1 MASNTRN
8 LKRFY
13 DVDPAGARA
22 TEHACELHDRSLV
35 VGEGHALP
43 PCCGWV
49 VVVHVLV
56 FVPPP
61 HVTLHA
67 ATPQLPAQFIGNGA
81 DGVGAGAGAGVGV
94 GVSAPE
100 SSAPESSAPE
110 SSAPESSAPES
121 SAPESSAPE
130 SSAPESSLLSCGVFS
145 PDSAKITKLSIELEN
160 IIIIITMGSMADE
173 PPPPPPDP
181 KRDIIGLIYTH
192 KKITHLY

>member
-110 SSAPESSAPES
+110 SSAPESS
-121 SAPESSAPE
+121 
-130 SSAPESSLLSCGVFS
+130 LLSCGVFS

-192 KKITHLY
+192 K

>member
-110 SSAPESSAPES
+110 SS
-121 SAPESSAPE
+121 
-130 SSAPESSLLSCGVFS
+130 LLSCGVFS

-192 KKITHLY
+192 K

>member
-81 DGVGAGAGAGVGV
+81 DGVGAGAGAGAGVGVGAGAGVGV
-94 GVSAPE
+94 GV
-100 SSAPESSAPE
+100 
-110 SSAPESSAPES
+110 

-192 KKITHLY
+192 K

>member
-81 DGVGAGAGAGVGV
+81 DGVGAGAGAGAGAGVGV
-94 GVSAPE
+94 GV
-100 SSAPESSAPE
+100 SAPESSAPE

-181 KRDIIGLIYTH
+181 KRDIIGLIYTN
-192 KKITHLY
+192 K

>member
-1 MASNTRN
+1 
-8 LKRFY
+8 
-13 DVDPAGARA
+13 
-22 TEHACELHDRSLV
+22 
-35 VGEGHALP
+35 
-43 PCCGWV
+43 

-94 GVSAPE
+94 GV
-100 SSAPESSAPE
+100 SAPE

>member
-130 SSAPESSLLSCGVFS
+130 SSLLSCGVFS

-192 KKITHLY
+192 K

>member
-81 DGVGAGAGAGVGV
+81 DGVGAGAGAGAGVGVGAGAGVGVGAGAGVGV
-94 GVSAPE
+94 GV
-100 SSAPESSAPE
+100 
-110 SSAPESSAPES
+110 

-192 KKITHLY
+192 K

>member
-81 DGVGAGAGAGVGV
+81 DGVGAGAGAGAGVGV
-94 GVSAPE
+94 GV
-100 SSAPESSAPE
+100 
-110 SSAPESSAPES
+110 SAPES

-192 KKITHLY
+192 K

>member
-110 SSAPESSAPES
+110 SSAPESS
-121 SAPESSAPE
+121 
-130 SSAPESSLLSCGVFS
+130 LLSCGVFS

>member
-81 DGVGAGAGAGVGV
+81 DGV
-94 GVSAPE
+94 
-100 SSAPESSAPE
+100 
-110 SSAPESSAPES
+110 SAPES

-192 KKITHLY
+192 K

>member
-81 DGVGAGAGAGVGV
+81 DGAGAGAGAGAGVGV
-94 GVSAPE
+94 GV
-100 SSAPESSAPE
+100 
-110 SSAPESSAPES
+110 

-192 KKITHLY
+192 K

>member
-81 DGVGAGAGAGVGV
+81 DGVGVGAGAGAGVGVGAGAGAGVGV
-94 GVSAPE
+94 GV
-100 SSAPESSAPE
+100 
-110 SSAPESSAPES
+110 
-121 SAPESSAPE
+121 
-130 SSAPESSLLSCGVFS
+130 
-145 PDSAKITKLSIELEN
+145 
-160 IIIIITMGSMADE
+160 
-173 PPPPPPDP
+173 
-181 KRDIIGLIYTH
+181 
-192 KKITHLY
+192 

>member
-81 DGVGAGAGAGVGV
+81 DGVGAGAGAGAGVGV

-110 SSAPESSAPES
+110 SSAPESSLLSCGVFSP
-121 SAPESSAPE
+121 
-130 SSAPESSLLSCGVFS
+130 LSCGVFS

-192 KKITHLY
+192 K

>member
-81 DGVGAGAGAGVGV
+81 DGVGAGAGAGAGV
-94 GVSAPE
+94 GV
-100 SSAPESSAPE
+100 
-110 SSAPESSAPES
+110 SAPES

-192 KKITHLY
+192 K

>member
-81 DGVGAGAGAGVGV
+81 DGVGAGAGAGAGVGV
-94 GVSAPE
+94 GV
-100 SSAPESSAPE
+100 
-110 SSAPESSAPES
+110 

>member
-81 DGVGAGAGAGVGV
+81 DGVGAGVGAGAGVGV
-94 GVSAPE
+94 GVGV
-100 SSAPESSAPE
+100 
-110 SSAPESSAPES
+110 

-192 KKITHLY
+192 K

>member
-94 GVSAPE
+94 GAGAGAGVGVGV
-100 SSAPESSAPE
+100 
-110 SSAPESSAPES
+110 SAPES

-192 KKITHLY
+192 K

>member
-81 DGVGAGAGAGVGV
+81 DGVGAGAGAGAGVGVGAGAGVGVGAGAGVGV
-94 GVSAPE
+94 GV
-100 SSAPESSAPE
+100 
-110 SSAPESSAPES
+110 

-145 PDSAKITKLSIELEN
+145 PDSAKITKPSIELEN

-192 KKITHLY
+192 K

>member
-110 SSAPESSAPES
+110 SSAPESS
-121 SAPESSAPE
+121 
-130 SSAPESSLLSCGVFS
+130 LLSCGVFS

-181 KRDIIGLIYTH
+181 KRDIIGLIYTN
-192 KKITHLY
+192 K

>member
-81 DGVGAGAGAGVGV
+81 DGVGAGAGAGAGVGV
-94 GVSAPE
+94 GV
-100 SSAPESSAPE
+100 
-110 SSAPESSAPES
+110 

-192 KKITHLY
+192 K

>member
-81 DGVGAGAGAGVGV
+81 DGVGAGAGAGAGVGVGAGAGVGVGAGAGVGV
-94 GVSAPE
+94 GVGV
-100 SSAPESSAPE
+100 
-110 SSAPESSAPES
+110 SAPES

-192 KKITHLY
+192 K